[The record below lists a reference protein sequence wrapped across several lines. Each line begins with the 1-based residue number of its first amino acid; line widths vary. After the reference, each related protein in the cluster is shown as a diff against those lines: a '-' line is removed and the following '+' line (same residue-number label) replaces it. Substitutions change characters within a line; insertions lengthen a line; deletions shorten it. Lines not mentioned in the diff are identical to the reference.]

1 MNRHFE
7 DDPELESLMRQ
18 ALQSRTLEK
27 DYQSLEQ
34 QIRCLKLRR
43 NTQADDEYIE
53 KTQSYQQQSVLNNQ
67 VEALEQEL
75 QSLHH

>member
-1 MNRHFE
+1 MNHRAFE
-7 DDPELESLMRQ
+7 EDPELEQLMRQ

-43 NTQADDEYIE
+43 STQADDEYIE
-53 KTQSYQQQSVLNNQ
+53 KAQ
-67 VEALEQEL
+67 A
-75 QSLHH
+75 

>member
-7 DDPELESLMRQ
+7 DDPELEQLMRQ

-43 NTQADDEYIE
+43 NTQAYDEYIE
-53 KTQSYQQQSVLNNQ
+53 KTQSQQQQAVLNNQ

-75 QSLHH
+75 